1 MVQTGLLLQGSID
14 SRDRPRASGR
24 IVPSLGKRP
33 VHVS

>member
-14 SRDRPRASGR
+14 SRDRPRASER
-24 IVPSLGKRP
+24 RVPSFGKRP